1 MVFAICAFA
10 KYTQFCTCKHTLC
23 EGRRLCTKMSLLR
36 LLCILFLIEI
46 EQTLAFFVASST
58 HTFINT
64 SRQASVEDSQPN
76 AKSNEEEVSQLLEK
90 AAQLRRE
97 ASTLSSTLPA
107 EKDPFPPPVTPPPTI
122 LILGANS
129 PLGAKLCRGEFHS
142 VSARLVTEE
151 CEASRISCD

>member
-1 MVFAICAFA
+1 
-10 KYTQFCTCKHTLC
+10 
-23 EGRRLCTKMSLLR
+23 MSLLR
-36 LLCILFLIEI
+36 VFCLLFLIEI

-97 ASTLSSTLPA
+97 ASTLSSTLKK
-107 EKDPFPPPVTPPPTI
+107 KDPFPPPVTPPPTI